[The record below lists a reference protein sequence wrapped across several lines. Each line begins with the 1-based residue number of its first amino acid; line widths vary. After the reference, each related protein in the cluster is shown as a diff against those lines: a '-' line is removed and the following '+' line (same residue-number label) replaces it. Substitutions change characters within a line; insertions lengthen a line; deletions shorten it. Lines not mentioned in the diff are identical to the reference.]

1 MVTSRYHIA
10 FIYLLSVF
18 LSLGIALY
26 TAQSETPSSPVIAT
40 AGAPAQAPSTT
51 RTVNRSHPG
60 SQTGMLTSAR
70 GRAVLIDKNTY
81 RLASAILIEDRKGMP
96 ISLEELRGFSWN
108 TGLELVT
115 TYWVALNEVT
125 QIIVTLPEEERT

>member
-26 TAQSETPSSPVIAT
+26 TAESETPSSPVIAT
-40 AGAPAQAPSTT
+40 AGAP
-51 RTVNRSHPG
+51 
-60 SQTGMLTSAR
+60 
-70 GRAVLIDKNTY
+70 
-81 RLASAILIEDRKGMP
+81 
-96 ISLEELRGFSWN
+96 ELGGFSWN
-108 TGLELVT
+108 TGHELVT

-125 QIIVTLPEEERT
+125 QIIVTLPE